1 VGRLDQHLP
10 NLFGQ
15 LPSTER
21 EWKKHDNLLKIGDK
35 DAPPELGFMA
45 RMMVLCTLPHSDPG
59 DDVREFKRE
68 NGNYRLYIQ
77 AGPEQK
83 LPSGSYPRLLFAWIC
98 REVIRTEQRELK
110 LGDSL
115 SDFMRQLG
123 LEVTGGQYGTI
134 SNFKDQVDRTL
145 NARVSAIYE
154 KTSNGG
160 AKGRKKVK
168 YAEVATEFDL
178 WWDYHEPRQSTFW
191 QSTMVIG
198 ERLYKEITEHPV
210 PFDMRVMKE
219 IKQSPL
225 AIDLYLWLTYRLH
238 KMDSPLTISWNSLH
252 KQFGADYNRVDHFR
266 TKCLKYMRD
275 IRKGWPALNFKTPRG
290 RLKIYPAGPH
300 IDRLETKS

>member
-1 VGRLDQHLP
+1 
-10 NLFGQ
+10 
-15 LPSTER
+15 
-21 EWKKHDNLLKIGDK
+21 
-35 DAPPELGFMA
+35 
-45 RMMVLCTLPHSDPG
+45 
-59 DDVREFKRE
+59 
-68 NGNYRLYIQ
+68 
-77 AGPEQK
+77 
-83 LPSGSYPRLLFAWIC
+83 
-98 REVIRTEQRELK
+98 
-110 LGDSL
+110 
-115 SDFMRQLG
+115 
-123 LEVTGGQYGTI
+123 
-134 SNFKDQVDRTL
+134 
-145 NARVSAIYE
+145 
-154 KTSNGG
+154 
-160 AKGRKKVK
+160 
-168 YAEVATEFDL
+168 
-178 WWDYHEPRQSTFW
+178 
-191 QSTMVIG
+191 MVIG